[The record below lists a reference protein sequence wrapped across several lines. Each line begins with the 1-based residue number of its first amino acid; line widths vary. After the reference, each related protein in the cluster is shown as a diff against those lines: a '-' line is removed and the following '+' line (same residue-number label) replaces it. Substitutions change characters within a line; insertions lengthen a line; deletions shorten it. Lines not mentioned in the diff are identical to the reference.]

1 MREDVGY
8 TVKGYSDRSH
18 KELAPAEV
26 LDIFLKEYVGINT
39 PVELVDYHFVR
50 TGTNI
55 KSIITINHNGST
67 YDISAEG
74 NGRLDAVSN
83 AIKKHLNIDFANLTY
98 SEHALTSDSSS
109 KAVTYVSITF
119 EDGKTVWGAGV
130 HDDIIASSICAL
142 MCAINK
148 KISK

>member
-1 MREDVGY
+1 M
-8 TVKGYSDRSH
+8 
-18 KELAPAEV
+18 
-26 LDIFLKEYVGINT
+26 YVT
-39 PVELVDYHFVR
+39 LTE
-50 TGTNI
+50 
-55 KSIITINHNGST
+55 
-67 YDISAEG
+67 A
-74 NGRLDAVSN
+74 
-83 AIKKHLNIDFANLTY
+83 KKHLNIDFANLTY